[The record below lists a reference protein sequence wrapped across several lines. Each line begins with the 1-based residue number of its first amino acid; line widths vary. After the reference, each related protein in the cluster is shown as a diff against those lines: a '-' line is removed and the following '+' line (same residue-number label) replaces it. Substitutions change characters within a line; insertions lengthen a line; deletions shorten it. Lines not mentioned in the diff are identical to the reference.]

1 ATRPQQNN
9 SLTSS
14 AGISTL
20 MRPNFPPALAAL
32 TLLILSVK
40 AYGHEG
46 MADMPMPAYLGAV
59 SFETSCKP
67 QVKADFN
74 RAVALCTPSGTT
86 KQSTRLKR
94 WQQPIPIAPCV
105 LGRGNDPFSSDLGG
119 CDIDRKSTRLNSS
132 H

>member
-1 ATRPQQNN
+1 
-9 SLTSS
+9 
-14 AGISTL
+14 

-46 MADMPMPAYLGAV
+46 MADMPMPEYLGAV

-74 RAVALCTPSGTT
+74 RAVALLHSFWHDEAEHTFEKVAAADPRPCAAIPPKSGRCLHSRSRRVTIP
-86 KQSTRLKR
+86 RRAFLF
-94 WQQPIPIAPCV
+94 PIPPSTM
-105 LGRGNDPFSSDLGG
+105 SSE
-119 CDIDRKSTRLNSS
+119 C
-132 H
+132 